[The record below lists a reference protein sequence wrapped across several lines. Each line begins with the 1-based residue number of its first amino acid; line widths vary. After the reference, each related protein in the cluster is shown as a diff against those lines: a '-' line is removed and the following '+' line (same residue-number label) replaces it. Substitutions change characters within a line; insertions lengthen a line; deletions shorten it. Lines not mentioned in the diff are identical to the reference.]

1 MTYIV
6 SSGAL
11 NSTPT
16 KQPAERDGFLGHIET
31 VLSSHHKPFIG
42 FWQPRKAGLNVI
54 NRDLTY
60 SLGGTVTDS
69 LTALVICAHDNA
81 AFCRITSCLDYYCG
95 KWQINYIRHFI
106 TCLWIKF

>member
-31 VLSSHHKPFIG
+31 VLSSH
-42 FWQPRKAGLNVI
+42 RN
-54 NRDLTY
+54 LTY

-95 KWQINYIRHFI
+95 KWQINYIRRFI